1 MQQRRGIQSKI
12 TNPNFMKPPNRST
25 NPSTIS
31 SQYNPQDIPNPF
43 TKQPKLASD
52 PLPSSQAISKTI
64 LLKLKQARTT
74 GTINISNLHL
84 TEIPSEIMDP
94 NVNIPDINWWEMVDI
109 TRLDASNNNL
119 SETSFN
125 DTDHSLSQLSY
136 LISLRFANNNFTFFP
151 NSLYTLSNL
160 KLLDMSCNKITTLNG
175 SQLKSLCSLVELDL
189 SKNHLLTLPEEIQ
202 YLTYIEVLNLS
213 TNKLVTL
220 PQGMRSLYRMKKL
233 YLDNNSISTLNEDI
247 FVNMP
252 SLEELYIFKNRIQTL
267 NAYNN
272 ASSSLLDNLVNLKF
286 LDAHCNALTSFTLYA
301 PLHKLDS
308 LLLSYNHIKDINGL
322 NNCINLSNLDI
333 NNNKMSYLPQD
344 ILQLNKLHTLNIQ
357 NNDINELPNT
367 LGLMTN
373 LVRLNIEG
381 NPLKRLVTKMKSAN
395 TEQIKSYL
403 KSRITEHEL
412 QSTPLK
418 HKDYYDITTNTNS
431 SVNDG
436 VNIISCIMNANLNLS
451 KQKLTDIPV
460 DNIMNYIQKNTLDK
474 IDLSDNAITNI
485 YPIEHILPLIQSL
498 KELNLSNNN
507 INMFPICIL
516 SLPNLSVLNVSKNK
530 LSSFPYEQF
539 TSSNINMLNSNLSY
553 IDLSFNVFKVIPDV
567 IGLFSNL
574 SSLIFAN
581 NQLERIDNLQKMKL
595 NKVDTINFANNK
607 IEIIPHKLYRNIPNV
622 KVFVMENNNL
632 KDIPSDLCLMFGLN
646 VVNFYGNAIKRI
658 RSNLLANAQGLLSY
672 LKRLHQYDNEDLAYE
687 EARNFGMEG
696 NVQVMQQQQQQL
708 QQQMNQQQQ
717 QCGMQ
722 MQMMN
727 QNTNEMS
734 KDEQMKQINIQIE
747 MIEQEL
753 QLPNLAM
760 YKRTD
765 LRKQLNGLIRQ
776 RARLLK

>member
-1 MQQRRGIQSKI
+1 MQRRGIQSKI
-12 TNPNFMKPPNRST
+12 TNPNFMRAPKNSSNPN
-25 NPSTIS
+25 TIS
-31 SQYNPQDIPNPF
+31 PQYNPQDIPNPF
-43 TKQPKLASD
+43 TKQSKLASE
-52 PLPSSQAISKTI
+52 PLPSAQAISKTI

-84 TEIPSEIMDP
+84 TEIPPEIMDP

-119 SETSFN
+119 SENSFN

-136 LISLRFANNNFTFFP
+136 LISLRFSNNNFTFFP
-151 NSLYTLSNL
+151 NSLYSLSNL

-189 SKNHLLTLPEEIQ
+189 SKNHLLTIPEEIQ
-202 YLTYIEVLNLS
+202 YLTYIEILNLS
-213 TNKLVTL
+213 SNKLVTL
-220 PQGMRSLYRMKKL
+220 PNGMRSLYRVKKL
-233 YLDNNSISTLNEDI
+233 YLDNNSISKLNEDI

-252 SLEELYIFKNRIQTL
+252 SLEELYLFKNRIQTL
-267 NAYNN
+267 NTNNN
-272 ASSSLLDNLVNLKF
+272 ASSLLDNLVNLTF
-286 LDAHCNALTSFTLYA
+286 LDAHCNLLTSFTLYT
-301 PLHKLDS
+301 PLLKLDS

-322 NNCINLSNLDI
+322 NNCVNLSNLDI

-395 TEQIKSYL
+395 TEQIKQYL
-403 KSRITEHEL
+403 KGRITEQEL
-412 QSTPLK
+412 QTTPLK
-418 HKDYYDITTNTNS
+418 QKDYYDITTNASS

-436 VNIISCIMNANLNLS
+436 VNIISCVMNANLNLS
-451 KQKLTDIPV
+451 KHKLDEIPV

-485 YPIEHILPLIQSL
+485 YSFENILPIIQSL

-516 SLPNLSVLNVSKNK
+516 SLPNLTILNISKNK
-530 LSSFPYEQF
+530 LNSFPYEQF
-539 TSSNINMLNSNLSY
+539 TTNNINMLNSNLSY
-553 IDLSFNVFKVIPDV
+553 IDLSFNLFKMIPDV

-595 NKVDTINFANNK
+595 HKVDTINFANNK
-607 IEIIPHKLYRNIPNV
+607 IEIIPNKLYRNIPNV

-658 RSNLLANAQGLLSY
+658 RSNLLSNEQGLLSY

-687 EARNFGMEG
+687 EARNCGMES
-696 NVQVMQQQQQQL
+696 NVQILQQQQHQQYMPMT
-708 QQQMNQQQQ
+708 QH
-717 QCGMQ
+717 
-722 MQMMN
+722 
-727 QNTNEMS
+727 TNEIS
-734 KDEQMKQINIQIE
+734 KEEQIKQINIQIE

-760 YKRTD
+760 FKRTD

-776 RARLLK
+776 RARILK